1 MGTIKKM
8 RKEEKR
14 DKMKIGVGTS
24 VTVKVGDINEKIKE
38 GKKEGL
44 VRIWLAGYKPAWCCC
59 V

>member
-1 MGTIKKM
+1 M

-14 DKMKIGVGTS
+14 DKMKISVGTS
-24 VTVKVGDINEKIKE
+24 VTVKVGDINEKIRE